1 MSTLKPST
9 VATLSRLFLYCSQ
22 FCENPRLNMGFQFC
36 ADCGNLL
43 PISHTEQA
51 GCECCSS
58 VNQSMSD
65 TVNLPQAGSSRN
77 TYSCSFSFYLDKLL
91 ESVSES
97 STNTFPS
104 ELRDRRGVVKR
115 AKPAHST
122 DTWSTIDVKCPKCHA
137 NQVRYTTLQLKSAD
151 EGSTVFYSCSE
162 CSER

>member
-1 MSTLKPST
+1 
-9 VATLSRLFLYCSQ
+9 
-22 FCENPRLNMGFQFC
+22 MGVQFC

-43 PISHTEQA
+43 PISQTEQA
-51 GCECCSS
+51 GCECCGS
-58 VNQSMSD
+58 VNQ
-65 TVNLPQAGSSRN
+65 N
-77 TYSCSFSFYLDKLL
+77 KLL
-91 ESVSES
+91 ESVSNS

-115 AKPAHST
+115 AKPAHSA

-137 NQVRYTTLQLKSAD
+137 NKVRYTTLQLRSAD